1 MFSFGLRA
9 KLFVAVLPV
18 FAIPVVGLGYV
29 REMES
34 LLKEQQEQNLITA
47 ARTIATA
54 LHDRPS
60 LLRLRPQD
68 PALKKE
74 RQDAINAFGGE
85 AGAASSGAAASAV
98 AQGGVAT
105 GGAGAAGDA
114 GVTPDGAATDA
125 PVVVSPVTRPV
136 QVPMTILAPDPPP
149 ATDEVSRIISGLN
162 RAKSRIWVLDK
173 KHQLLALAGS
183 LKAAPDVDKPADAA
197 KPAPPSFWERAENT
211 LLRPLYARLLTLPT
225 EDFDD
230 ALPEDAITNGSE
242 VESALTGIPATRR
255 RATLDNRA
263 VILSAAHPI
272 WADDDVVAAVVVEE
286 TTNAVQS
293 FTTRALEK
301 LITGTLLTFL
311 LASLTVLAFASRIA
325 GRVSRLRNEAEAAI
339 DANGRVRKIVAGSRA
354 RDEIGDLSRSYSQLL
369 ERLAQ
374 YHDYLEQLGSRLS
387 HEFRT
392 PIAVVR
398 SSLENLQMQG
408 LPEESAVYVQRA
420 EQGISR
426 LSAMLSRMS
435 EARRIE
441 AALREGERVD
451 YDPLEVVQGSVE
463 GYRAAYPG
471 VNFIVDL
478 RADDLRISGSPELLA
493 QALDKLAANAVSFSL
508 PDSPVRITLR
518 QEEIYAVIEVENTG
532 PLLPEVHSARLFD
545 SMVTLRESQAEGAEP
560 HLGLGLFI
568 VRLVAEFHGGH
579 AFGRNRADGTGVV
592 MGLRLPTK
600 AGAA

>member
-29 REMES
+29 REMEA
-34 LLKEQQEQNLITA
+34 LLKQQQEQNLITA

-68 PALKKE
+68 PALKKD
-74 RQDAINAFGGE
+74 RQEAINAFGGE
-85 AGAASSGAAASAV
+85 GAAAGGATAV
-98 AQGGVAT
+98 AQNGVAS
-105 GGAGAAGDA
+105 GGAAVAGDA
-114 GVTPDGAATDA
+114 SVASDGAATDA
-125 PVVVSPVTRPV
+125 PVVVSPITRPV
-136 QVPMTILAPDPPP
+136 QVPMTVLAPDPPP

-183 LKAAPDVDKPADAA
+183 LKAAPDTDKTVDT
-197 KPAPPSFWERAENT
+197 KPAPPSFWERAENL
-211 LLRPLYARLLTLPT
+211 LLRPLYSRLLTLPT

-230 ALPEDAITNGSE
+230 ALPEDAITNGAE
-242 VESALTGIPATRR
+242 VESALSGIPATRR

-311 LASLTVLAFASRIA
+311 LASVTVLAFASRIA
-325 GRVSRLRNEAEAAI
+325 GRISRLRNEAEAAI

-451 YDPLEVVQGSVE
+451 YDPREVVQGSVE

-471 VNFIVDL
+471 SVFRTAPD
-478 RADDLRISGSPELLA
+478 AGEMRISGSPELLA
-493 QALDKLAANAVSFSL
+493 QGLDKLVANAVSFTAEG
-508 PDSPVRITLR
+508 SPIGIALR
-518 QEEIYAVIEVENTG
+518 QEDAFAVIEVENTG
-532 PLLPEVHSARLFD
+532 PLLPQAHSARLFD
-545 SMVTLRESQAEGAEP
+545 SMVSLRDSQAGAEP

-568 VRLVAEFHGGH
+568 VRLVAEFHNGS
-579 AFGRNRADGTGVV
+579 ADARNRPDGTGVI
-592 MGLRLPTK
+592 MRLRLPLK
-600 AGAA
+600 LGAA

>member
-9 KLFVAVLPV
+9 KMFVAVLPV

-29 REMES
+29 REMEA
-34 LLKEQQEQNLITA
+34 LLKEQQEQSLITA

-74 RQDAINAFGGE
+74 RQEAINAFGGE
-85 AGAASSGAAASAV
+85 TGTATGGATA
-98 AQGGVAT
+98 GVAT
-105 GGAGAAGDA
+105 GGAAVAGDA
-114 GVTPDGAATDA
+114 DAAATDG
-125 PVVVSPVTRPV
+125 PVVVSPITRPA
-136 QVPMTILAPDPPP
+136 QIPMTILAPEPPP

-162 RAKSRIWVLDK
+162 RAKSRIWVIDK

-183 LKAAPDVDKPADAA
+183 LKAAPDPDAG
-197 KPAPPSFWERAENT
+197 KPAPPSFWDRTENI
-211 LLRPLYARLLTLPT
+211 LLRPFYSRLLTLPT

-230 ALPEDAITNGSE
+230 ALPEDAITNGNE
-242 VESALTGIPATRR
+242 VESALSGIPATRR

-311 LASLTVLAFASRIA
+311 LASVTVLAFASRIA
-325 GRVSRLRNEAEAAI
+325 ARVSRLRNEAAAAI

-354 RDEIGDLSRSYSQLL
+354 SDEIGDLSRSYSHLL

-408 LPEESAVYVQRA
+408 LPAESAVYVQRA

-441 AALREGERVD
+441 AALREGERAD
-451 YDPLEVVQGSVE
+451 YDPREVVQGTVE

-471 VNFIVDL
+471 VNFITDLQAEDL
-478 RADDLRISGSPELLA
+478 RVTGSPELLA

-518 QEEIYAVIEVENTG
+518 QEDIYAVIEIENTG
-532 PLLPEVHSARLFD
+532 PPLPEVPAARLFD
-545 SMVTLRESQAEGAEP
+545 SMVTMRESQAAGAEP

-568 VRLVAEFHGGH
+568 VRLVAEFHGGQ
-579 AFGRNRADGTGVV
+579 AFARNRADGTGVV

-600 AGAA
+600 AGGA

>member
-1 MFSFGLRA
+1 MLRFGLRA
-9 KLFVAVLPV
+9 KLFIAVLPV
-18 FAIPVVGLGYV
+18 FLIPVVGLGYV
-29 REMES
+29 REMEA
-34 LLKEQQEQNLITA
+34 LLKEQQEQNLIAA

-60 LLRLRPQD
+60 LLRLRPEDVARQ
-68 PALKKE
+68 KE
-74 RQDAINAFGGE
+74 RQEAIAALSSGGN
-85 AGAASSGAAASAV
+85 AASSGANVTASA
-98 AQGGVAT
+98 
-105 GGAGAAGDA
+105 
-114 GVTPDGAATDA
+114 PDGVISSGANVAGTLDGIASDAA
-125 PVVVSPVTRPV
+125 VVVNPVTRAP
-136 QVPMTILAPDPPP
+136 QVPMTILAPEPPP
-149 ATDEVSRIISGLN
+149 AADEVSRIISGLN
-162 RAKSRIWVLDK
+162 RAKSRIWVIDK

-183 LKAAPDVDKPADAA
+183 LKATADDKPAST
-197 KPAPPSFWERAENT
+197 KPVPPSFWDRAENL
-211 LLRPLYARLLTLPT
+211 LLRPLYSRLLTLPT

-230 ALPEDAITNGSE
+230 ALPEDAITNGAE
-242 VESALTGIPATRR
+242 VESALSGIPATRR
-255 RATLDNRA
+255 RTTLDNRA

-301 LITGTLLTFL
+301 LITGSLLAFL
-311 LASLTVLAFASRIA
+311 LATVTVLAFASRIA
-325 GRVSRLRNEAEAAI
+325 GRISRLRNEAEAAI
-339 DANGRVRKIVAGSRA
+339 DANGRVRHIVAGSRA
-354 RDEIGDLSRSYSQLL
+354 GDEIGDLSRSYSQLL

-374 YHDYLEQLGSRLS
+374 YHDYLEELGSRLS

-398 SSLENLQMQG
+398 SSLENLQMHN
-408 LPEESAVYVQRA
+408 LPEDAAVYLQRA

-441 AALREGERVD
+441 ATLREGERTE
-451 YDPLEVVQGSVE
+451 YDPSEVVAGSAA

-478 RADDLRISGSPELLA
+478 QAEGLRISGSPELLA
-493 QALDKLAANAVSFSL
+493 QALDKLAANAVSFSM

-518 QEEIYAVIEVENTG
+518 QEEIYAMIEVENTG
-532 PLLPEVHSARLFD
+532 PLLPEVPAARLFD
-545 SMVTLRESQAEGAEP
+545 SMVTLRESRAEGAEP

-568 VRLVAEFHGGH
+568 VRLVAEFHGGA
-579 AFGRNRADGTGVV
+579 AFGRNRPDGTGVV
-592 MGLRLPTK
+592 MGMRLPTRLT
-600 AGAA
+600 AD